1 MAAAA
6 AYWDLVGGRASGS
19 GPGFGDLIK
28 NLKPYYQR
36 RRLKRLARRKQAARA
51 AAAAKKPVLVKAEP
65 AVQETARVPVPQKIA
80 RWLEKNRLFGT

>member
-1 MAAAA
+1 VTLNRSFGAGAAA
-6 AYWDLVGGRASGS
+6 VSGGVVFKRMAM
-19 GPGFGDLIK
+19 
-28 NLKPYYQR
+28 
-36 RRLKRLARRKQAARA
+36 KRLARRKQAARA